1 MKCEHRKVFIR
12 DNEKFDD
19 IFECE
24 QEECGEFGKAIL
36 DDLYAEIDR
45 LRKRNSQLS
54 ETFLGIPRI
63 PVHVE
68 IDRLSSKLQMIA
80 KILEE
85 EQ

>member
-45 LRKRNSQLS
+45 L
-54 ETFLGIPRI
+54 
-63 PVHVE
+63 
-68 IDRLSSKLQMIA
+68 SSKLQMIA
-80 KILEE
+80 KILEV